1 MKKKILN
8 ASKMIKLSQCK
19 NIYFKKS
26 WAGGGGLSAQSV
38 KGTRFNLTF
47 IYMQLKNLYLL
58 FGYKLK

>member
-1 MKKKILN
+1 
-8 ASKMIKLSQCK
+8 MIKLSQCK

-38 KGTRFNLTF
+38 KGTRINLTF